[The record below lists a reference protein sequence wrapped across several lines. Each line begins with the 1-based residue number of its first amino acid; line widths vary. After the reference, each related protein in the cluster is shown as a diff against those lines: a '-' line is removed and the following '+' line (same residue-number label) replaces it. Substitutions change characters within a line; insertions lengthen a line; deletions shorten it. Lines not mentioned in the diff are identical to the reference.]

1 MDELTK
7 QYDAATAAPATPAA
21 GTTGTTAGN
30 SLTGSYNASAQTPM
44 QTPAQ
49 TPAQEGATTAPAA
62 TATPAAAQPT
72 PFNVGANSTA
82 DRVNAINTMYD
93 AQQQAR
99 LNELQNAYDLSRSDM
114 QAAADQINPNFQRQA
129 NDLAVQYERNRRNFN
144 EGAILN
150 GINTGAGAQADL
162 ARASEYQ
169 RDFGNLRTAQA
180 NQMAEAERQMA
191 NLTASYQT
199 NIQTALANNDY
210 QRAAALL
217 DEYNNGYERDLKNAQ
232 ILAEFGDFSGYA
244 GLYGREQAD
253 NMFAIWASQNPDLAY
268 LSGNITKDQLDNL
281 KGKRPMNEGLDENG
295 NRIPATGGGGGNYG
309 GDPWGYG
316 GSYYNWSGGGTGS
329 GGGEQ
334 PAAAPAA
341 PATGGGLAG
350 SIAAGATN
358 LATATRN
365 MFR

>member
-7 QYDAATAAPATPAA
+7 QYDAATTVPATPAA
-21 GTTGTTAGN
+21 GTAGTTAGD
-30 SLTGSYNASAQTPM
+30 SLTDSYNAS
-44 QTPAQ
+44 AQ
-49 TPAQEGATTAPAA
+49 TPAQEGATTTPAA
-62 TATPAAAQPT
+62 TATPAATQPT

-82 DRVNAINTMYD
+82 DRVDAINTMYN

-99 LNELQNAYDLSRSDM
+99 LNELQNAYNLSRSDM

-268 LSGNITKDQLDNL
+268 LSGNITQAQRDNI
-281 KGKRPMNEGLDENG
+281 KGGRPMNEGLDENG
-295 NRIPATGGGGGNYG
+295 NRIVTASSGGGSVEN
-309 GDPWGYG
+309 DPWGYG
-316 GSYYNWSGGGTGS
+316 GSYYNWNYSTPSTPTTPTTPATTPTTTGGTTISGS
-329 GGGEQ
+329 YGGSHRSGK
-334 PAAAPAA
+334 
-341 PATGGGLAG
+341 
-350 SIAAGATN
+350 
-358 LATATRN
+358 
-365 MFR
+365 F

>member
-7 QYDAATAAPATPAA
+7 QYDAATTAPATPAA
-21 GTTGTTAGN
+21 GTTGTAGN
-30 SLTGSYNASAQTPM
+30 SLTDSYNAATQ
-44 QTPAQ
+44 A
-49 TPAQEGATTAPAA
+49 PAQEGATTTPAA
-62 TATPAAAQPT
+62 TAAPAETQPA

-99 LNELQNAYDLSRSDM
+99 LNELQNAYNLSRSDM

-232 ILAEFGDFSGYA
+232 ILAEFGDFTGYA
-244 GLYGREQAD
+244 GLYGQEQAD

-268 LSGNITKDQLDNL
+268 LSGNITKDQRDNI
-281 KGKRPMNEGLDENG
+281 KGNRPMNEGLDENG
-295 NRIPATGGGGGNYG
+295 IRIPTSSGGGGNDGYMS
-309 GDPWGYG
+309 DPWGYG
-316 GSYYNWSGGGTGS
+316 GSAWNWSTPSAPTAPTAPAPTSSGGGTTISGNHGGS
-329 GGGEQ
+329 HYMGI
-334 PAAAPAA
+334 
-341 PATGGGLAG
+341 
-350 SIAAGATN
+350 SK
-358 LATATRN
+358 
-365 MFR
+365 F

>member
-7 QYDAATAAPATPAA
+7 QYDAATTAPATPAA
-21 GTTGTTAGN
+21 GTTGTAATGTTGN
-30 SLTGSYNASAQTPM
+30 SLTDSYNAAAQTTA

-49 TPAQEGATTAPAA
+49 TTAQEGPTTAPAA
-62 TATPAAAQPT
+62 SATPAASTAQPAA
-72 PFNVGANSTA
+72 FNIGANTTA
-82 DRVNAINTMYD
+82 DRVNAINQMYD

-99 LNELQNAYDLSRSDM
+99 LNELQSAYDLSQSDM

-232 ILAEFGDFSGYA
+232 ILAEFGDFTGYA
-244 GLYGREQAD
+244 GLYGQEQAD
-253 NMFAIWASQNPDLAY
+253 NMFAVWASQNPALAY
-268 LSGNITKDQLDNL
+268 MTGNVTADQYDNL
-281 KGKRPMNEGLDENG
+281 KNKRPMNEGLDENG
-295 NRIPATGGGGGNYG
+295 NRIRRASS
-309 GDPWGYG
+309 G
-316 GSYYNWSGGGTGS
+316 GSSSWDAIVKSWYRGGSDSGSTPTTTRVNPEAATYAARYGS
-329 GGGEQ
+329 G
-334 PAAAPAA
+334 
-341 PATGGGLAG
+341 L
-350 SIAAGATN
+350 TN
-358 LATATRN
+358 S
-365 MFR
+365 FG

>member
-7 QYDAATAAPATPAA
+7 QYDAATTAPTTPAA
-21 GTTGTTAGN
+21 GATAGN
-30 SLTGSYNASAQTPM
+30 SLTDSYNASAQTPM
-44 QTPAQ
+44 QTP
-49 TPAQEGATTAPAA
+49 TQEGATTTPAA
-62 TATPAAAQPT
+62 TATPAATPAAQPT

-295 NRIPATGGGGGNYG
+295 NRIPGAGGGGRNYG
-309 GDPWGYG
+309 GDPFGYG
-316 GSYYNWSGGGTGS
+316 GSYYNWNYPTTPTTPTTPATTTTTTGGGTTTSGNYGGS
-329 GGGEQ
+329 HYSGK
-334 PAAAPAA
+334 
-341 PATGGGLAG
+341 
-350 SIAAGATN
+350 
-358 LATATRN
+358 
-365 MFR
+365 F

>member
-7 QYDAATAAPATPAA
+7 QYDAATTAPATPAA
-21 GTTGTTAGN
+21 GTTAGN
-30 SLTGSYNASAQTPM
+30 SLTDSYNASAS

-49 TPAQEGATTAPAA
+49 TTAQEGATTAPAA
-62 TATPAAAQPT
+62 TATPAAQPA

-144 EGAILN
+144 EGAALN

-232 ILAEFGDFSGYA
+232 ILAEFGDFTGYA
-244 GLYGREQAD
+244 GLYGQEQAD

-268 LSGNITKDQLDNL
+268 LSGNITKDQRDNL
-281 KGKRPMNEGLDENG
+281 KNNRPMNDGLE
-295 NRIPATGGGGGNYG
+295 RRT
-309 GDPWGYG
+309 
-316 GSYYNWSGGGTGS
+316 
-329 GGGEQ
+329 
-334 PAAAPAA
+334 
-341 PATGGGLAG
+341 
-350 SIAAGATN
+350 
-358 LATATRN
+358 
-365 MFR
+365 